1 MWFQIVSIKIAYSKY
16 PSNYTINSH
25 FNMKRS
31 KPEEQEHENT
41 QNGSVSTDIFKALF
55 SGAAPEE
62 PGLGFCSDSN
72 PRTETVAKQR
82 QIDRNV
88 KELGPNRVGDGK
100 RSDLG
105 EDGERIRAS
114 PERAKKPRKAKA
126 REEGDGGVE
135 SVANVAN
142 VANAGSIEG
151 GRELVG
157 FGSADQNLEVGLN
170 EKLGRKKKR
179 KRAEIEEEYESRDQ
193 LVVAKIGGDVGKR
206 AVGEKRKTVEDPS
219 EMMISKEGFDD
230 EDKLLRTV
238 FVGNLPLKLKK
249 KALLKEF
256 GRFGEID
263 SARIRSVPL
272 VDSKT
277 PRKGAIFKGKI
288 NESVDSVHAYIVF
301 KDEKAAQASLSHN
314 MAVLGGNHIRVDMA
328 CPPRKKLKGEQ
339 VPLYDNKRT
348 VFVGNLPFDVKDEE
362 VYQLFCGIEQ
372 LRPSIEGVRV
382 IRDPN
387 TSIGKGIAY
396 ILFKTRDAANQA
408 LRKKHLKL
416 RDRELRLNRAVAD
429 STPSKRKN
437 PMASSEDTSPTKRLA
452 MSSYEQHKNNKEARG
467 NLSYQGLKAKKLG
480 VQKKDFI
487 QKKSNV
493 QGNKT
498 PITGNAPE
506 GRVRKNKRPAVA
518 ARKANALKGIVGP
531 GKQTGMKRK
540 VESRTPESS
549 HRSKKART
557 TW

>member
-1 MWFQIVSIKIAYSKY
+1 MAK
-16 PSNYTINSH
+16 
-25 FNMKRS
+25 KRS

-62 PGLGFCSDSN
+62 PE
-72 PRTETVAKQR
+72 P
-82 QIDRNV
+82 
-88 KELGPNRVGDGK
+88 
-100 RSDLG
+100 
-105 EDGERIRAS
+105 IRAS

-135 SVANVAN
+135 GVAN

-219 EMMISKEGFDD
+219 EMMISKECFDD

-256 GRFGEID
+256 GRFGEIE

-362 VYQLFCGIEQ
+362 VYRLFCGIEQ

-416 RDRELRLNRAVAD
+416 RDRELRLNRAIADSTIAD

-437 PMASSEDTSPTKRLA
+437 PMASSEDKSPTKRLA
-452 MSSYEQHKNNKEARG
+452 MSSYQQHKNNKEARG

-557 TW
+557 TR

>member
-1 MWFQIVSIKIAYSKY
+1 MHLELRMIANVPKSTSLLSFHPKTQFPLSRVSFFKAPKFQILRSI
-16 PSNYTINSH
+16 
-25 FNMKRS
+25 
-31 KPEEQEHENT
+31 PEEQEHEKT
-41 QNGSVSTDIFKALF
+41 QNGSVSSDIFKALF

-62 PGLGFCSDSN
+62 PGLGFRSDSN
-72 PRTETVAKQR
+72 PRTEIVSKQD
-82 QIDRNV
+82 QIDHNV
-88 KELGPNRVGDGK
+88 KELGPNRVGDRK
-100 RSDLG
+100 RSDLD
-105 EDGERIRAS
+105 EDGEPIRAS
-114 PERAKKPRKAKA
+114 QERAKKPRKAKA
-126 REEGDGGVE
+126 REEGDGGV
-135 SVANVAN
+135 SVANAAN

-151 GRELVG
+151 GKEL
-157 FGSADQNLEVGLN
+157 E
-170 EKLGRKKKR
+170 RKKKR

-193 LVVAKIGGDVGKR
+193 LAVAKSGGDVGKR

-219 EMMISKEGFDD
+219 EMIISKEGFDD

-256 GRFGEID
+256 GKFGEVE

-416 RDRELRLNRAVAD
+416 RDRELRLNRAIAD
-429 STPSKRKN
+429 STPSKRKR
-437 PMASSEDTSPTKRLA
+437 PMPPSEDKSPSKRLA
-452 MSSYEQHKNNKEARG
+452 MSSYQPHKSKKEARG

-493 QGNKT
+493 QVNKT
-498 PITGNAPE
+498 PTTGNAPE
-506 GRVRKNKRPAVA
+506 GSVRKNKRPAVA
-518 ARKANALKGIVGP
+518 ARKANALKGIAGP

-549 HRSKKART
+549 HGNKKART
-557 TW
+557 TR